1 MSSHFVLKKTK
12 DEGLHFRQHF
22 DTAMEKFLT
31 NYKGPPSKKCKTD
44 EEACQRKQEYDR
56 FVRIQEFQPHW
67 LTMFEWLEY
76 LVTNGVCKICRMYER
91 IGTFITGCRTFKIE
105 SIRSHNMSNGYTKT
119 ITRMMTITVTT
130 TVNNHADNLI

>member
-1 MSSHFVLKKTK
+1 MKTK

-22 DTAMEKFLT
+22 DEAMEKFLT

-44 EEACQRKQEYDR
+44 EEVCQRKQEYDR
-56 FVRIQEFQPHW
+56 SVRIREFQPHW

-76 LVTNGVCKICRMYER
+76 HVTNGVGKICRMYER

-105 SIRSHNMSNGYTKT
+105 SIRSHNMSNGHTKT

-130 TVNNHADNLI
+130 TVNHHSDNLI

>member
-1 MSSHFVLKKTK
+1 M
-12 DEGLHFRQHF
+12 
-22 DTAMEKFLT
+22 
-31 NYKGPPSKKCKTD
+31 
-44 EEACQRKQEYDR
+44 CQRNQEYDR
-56 FVRIQEFQPHW
+56 SVHIREFQPHW

-76 LVTNGVCKICRMYER
+76 HEINVVGKICRMYEC
-91 IGTFITGCRTFKIE
+91 IGTFVSGCRTFKIE